1 MAHIEW
7 GGPVMAYP
15 TVAEVSIYRKPAS
28 QPPAGSPTGG
38 ESPPGKI
45 KALITT
51 IRETIGKP
59 AAGPAEATA
68 GSAEF
73 GCA

>member
-1 MAHIEW
+1 M
-7 GGPVMAYP
+7 VAYP
-15 TVAEVSIYRKPAS
+15 TVAEVSIYRKGFFSAPS
-28 QPPAGSPTGG
+28 HPPAGSPAGG
-38 ESPPGKI
+38 EAPPGKI